1 MQQRTWGP
9 EAAWATSDDRADEA
23 GEADA
28 VAGMP
33 PVLAALAAGRLDG
46 EEVDAV
52 VAWLRASG
60 DTPPPWVVDRAVR
73 IGRPAEAGR
82 PARPTLWRRVAAALV
97 FDSRLQPRPA
107 GARAVGTDRRRL
119 LYQADMVE
127 IDLEVAASST
137 EGRLRMLGQVTAE
150 ASTRVGARVVAEG
163 PAGRV
168 EADLDEL
175 GQFVLDSLVPGSHRL
190 EIGLVSELIEIPE
203 LQI

>member
-1 MQQRTWGP
+1 MQQRTSDP
-9 EAAWATSDDRADEA
+9 EVARATGDGRAGDV

-33 PVLAALAAGRLDG
+33 HVLAALAEGRLDG

-60 DTPPPWVVDRAVR
+60 DTPPPWVVERAVR
-73 IGRPAEAGR
+73 IGRPDGAGR
-82 PARPTLWRRVAAALV
+82 RARPTLWRRVVAALV

-107 GARAVGTDRRRL
+107 GARAVGTDQRRL
-119 LYQADMVE
+119 LYQADNVE

-137 EGRLRMLGQVTAE
+137 EGRLRMVGQITTE
-150 ASTRVGARVVAEG
+150 ASTRIGAWVVAEG
-163 PAGRV
+163 PAGRTQ
-168 EADLDEL
+168 ADPDEL
-175 GQFVLDSLVPGSHRL
+175 GQFVLEGLVPGAHRL

-203 LQI
+203 LRI